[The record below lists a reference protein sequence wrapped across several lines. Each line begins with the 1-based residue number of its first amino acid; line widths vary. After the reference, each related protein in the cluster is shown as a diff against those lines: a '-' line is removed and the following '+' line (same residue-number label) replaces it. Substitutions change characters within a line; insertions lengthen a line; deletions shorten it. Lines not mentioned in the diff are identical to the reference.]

1 MFMTLSDT
9 EKQKIIAGEFKGD
22 KICAFGITHYRY
34 EDCKEEDLVEYGD
47 YKLHK
52 ACLDAFLKMQSDA
65 LKSGLN
71 LEIVSAY
78 RSSKYQI
85 EVFKRKFNCEI
96 PSDADFEAR
105 LKYSAPS
112 GFSEHHT
119 GLAIDI
125 NSTEED
131 FDQTPEY
138 QWLLAHACN
147 YDFVM
152 SFPKNN
158 SQGLGYEPWHWK
170 FIGKNG
176 EFREIFKK

>member
-1 MFMTLSDT
+1 MTPSDI
-9 EKQKIIAGEFKGD
+9 EKKQIIEGKYAGD
-22 KICAFGITHYRY
+22 RICAFGITHYRFA
-34 EDCKEEDLVEYGD
+34 DCKKEDLAEYGD

-52 ACLDAFLKMQSDA
+52 ACLDAFLNMQA
-65 LKSGLN
+65 AAKKENLN

-78 RSSKYQI
+78 RSSTYQI
-85 EVFKRKFNCEI
+85 EVFKRKFTAEI
-96 PSDADFEAR
+96 PSDKDFEAR

-138 QWLLAHACN
+138 KWLLAHAHD
-147 YDFVM
+147 YGFEM
-152 SFPKNN
+152 SFPMNN

-176 EFREIFKK
+176 EFRRVFEKV